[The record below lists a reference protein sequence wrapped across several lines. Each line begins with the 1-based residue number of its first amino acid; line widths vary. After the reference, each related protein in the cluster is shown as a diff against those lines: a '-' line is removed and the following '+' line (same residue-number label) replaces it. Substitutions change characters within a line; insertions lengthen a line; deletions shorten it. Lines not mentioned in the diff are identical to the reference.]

1 MPTSRRLPPLAWRTR
16 IEPRPGSRSGSV
28 RAIASPIRGPARQ
41 RTTISAHPQPVVRL
55 ARPAHDGDD
64 LFDPRRVGW
73 VTNPLLRGGRPAW
86 KPGSV
91 AGERRRPAASRSCS
105 VDMEPPLVEQPRRAG
120 LPGPSEVSYYN
131 SLVEIHPSARKH
143 GIADED
149 IEHAMRHALAIDD
162 QADDTRL
169 YLGPSRSADLLEV
182 ATIVRD
188 DGSEVVIHA
197 MKMRPKYRRLLP
209 EG

>member
-1 MPTSRRLPPLAWRTR
+1 M
-16 IEPRPGSRSGSV
+16 
-28 RAIASPIRGPARQ
+28 
-41 RTTISAHPQPVVRL
+41 
-55 ARPAHDGDD
+55 
-64 LFDPRRVGW
+64 
-73 VTNPLLRGGRPAW
+73 
-86 KPGSV
+86 
-91 AGERRRPAASRSCS
+91 
-105 VDMEPPLVEQPRRAG
+105 
-120 LPGPSEVSYYN
+120 
-131 SLVEIHPSARKH
+131 EIHPSARKH

-149 IEHAMRHALAIDD
+149 IEHAIRHALAIDD

-169 YLGPSRSADLLEV
+169 YLGPARSADLLEV